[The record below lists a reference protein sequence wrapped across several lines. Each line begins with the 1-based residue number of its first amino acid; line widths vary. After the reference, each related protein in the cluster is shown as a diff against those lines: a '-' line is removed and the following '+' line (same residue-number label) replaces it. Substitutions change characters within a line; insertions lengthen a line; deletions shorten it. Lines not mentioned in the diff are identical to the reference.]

1 MEPVERLAHDLQE
14 LKKRFDDMSLR
25 FAISEEREKRV
36 DDKLDNITATMNV
49 RLGSFEKSL
58 DGWSTTVRW
67 AMFTLGGVLLVAVG
81 KWIISGSL
89 AGL

>member
-1 MEPVERLAHDLQE
+1 MDQIERLAADLQE

-36 DDKLDNITATMNV
+36 DDKLDNITTAMHA
-49 RLGSFEKSL
+49 RLSQFEKSM
-58 DGWSTTVRW
+58 DGWSSTVRW
-67 AMFTLGGVLLVAVG
+67 ALFTIGGVLLIAIG

>member
-1 MEPVERLAHDLQE
+1 MDQIERLAADLQE

-36 DDKLDNITATMNV
+36 DDKLDNITSTMNA
-49 RLGSFEKSL
+49 RLGQFEKSM
-58 DGWSTTVRW
+58 DGWSSTVRW
-67 AMFTLGGVLLVAVG
+67 ALFTIGGVLLIAVG